1 MLLTSSPPMSP
12 PVPLEENPAKPSQ
25 AFVRFLMVFLIILMG
40 SQYTY
45 GVFVHSAFLSMQ
57 FAGSALLFLSAAE
70 SYWWIVFAKKSNHQG
85 IRLLSRTAGT
95 IFYIACLFLNLT
107 HCLEDISDINDSG
120 HTEHSNETT
129 EALTDSAGT
138 IGALFEEAGH
148 GHGINSLI
156 LCGSVVDLAIKTA
169 FAFSYNSLSIHFF
182 GNFFVMVS
190 PPLLTLAVYAHQLRE
205 VDLFGDWLEDHLEP
219 SATIVLTVMCISI
232 SFWSLSKKKQFLLA
246 EGPKNFEIDK
256 ISKAVKSKNDRLE
269 KVDHVHASCEWPEG
283 FTVSLKA
290 YIKVEK
296 SKKDWVS
303 RAADDYSQLKS
314 LLHQEIKSQGA
325 KEVIV
330 EPVFVDQ
337 REMTD
342 FVDPICISP
351 SCHNENVGCCTIP
364 KPVGEA

>member
-1 MLLTSSPPMSP
+1 MSP
-12 PVPLEENPAKPSQ
+12 QVPAERKPAEPSQ
-25 AFVRFLMVFLIILMG
+25 AFVQFLMVFLIILMVT
-40 SQYTY
+40 QYSY
-45 GVFVHSAFLSMQ
+45 GIFVHSAFLSIQ
-57 FAGSALLFLSAAE
+57 FAGSALVFLSAAE
-70 SYWWIVFAKKSNHQG
+70 SYWWIFFAKKSNNQG
-85 IRLLSRTAGT
+85 IRLLSRTAGA

-107 HCLEDISDINDSG
+107 HCLEDISDINESG
-120 HTEHSNETT
+120 HADHLNETA
-129 EALTDSAGT
+129 EAVTDSAVTVGT
-138 IGALFEEAGH
+138 ALEEAGH
-148 GHGINSLI
+148 GHGVNPLI
-156 LCGSVVDLAIKTA
+156 LYGSIADLVIKSA
-169 FAFSYNSLSIHFF
+169 FAISYNSLSIHFL
-182 GNFFVMVS
+182 GNCFVLVV

-205 VDLFGDWLEDHLEP
+205 VNVFGDWLEHHLEP
-219 SATIVLTVMCISI
+219 TTTMLLTVVCITIVIY
-232 SFWSLSKKKQFLLA
+232 SLKQKKQFLLA

-256 ISKAVKSKNDRLE
+256 ISSAVKAKNDSLE

-296 SKKDWVS
+296 SRKDWVS
-303 RAADDYSQLKS
+303 RAADDFSELKS

-330 EPVFVDQ
+330 EPVFVDR